1 MKAFFSLFS
10 SSLLLNLIPIKDVPS
25 ATESYTLRFFVD
37 FLFEFDI
44 LDGETS
50 GAALWHIWDLLFM
63 NLWGVTHF

>member
-50 GAALWHIWDLLFM
+50 GAALWHI
-63 NLWGVTHF
+63 